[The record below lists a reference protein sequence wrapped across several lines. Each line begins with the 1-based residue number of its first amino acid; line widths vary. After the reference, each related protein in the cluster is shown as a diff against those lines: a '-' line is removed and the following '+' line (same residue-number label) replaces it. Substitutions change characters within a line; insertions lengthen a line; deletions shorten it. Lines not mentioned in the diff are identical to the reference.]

1 MPLSLYFPRPDGWI
15 LFCLLLTTSL
25 LFVTLDCCLTCK
37 KRIALFSKTEYYK
50 RLLQTKLKV
59 SFNNMVLIIF
69 YDNLL
74 HFLTSLMFVKSGVFG
89 VYDFALTS
97 IRGFVFVNAF
107 CFLHGKTEDAD
118 DFAEYERKFKKI
130 QAKAT
135 KKSMQ
140 ANFFRKVKHT
150 HKSQYHTQ
158 AKSKYKQYTCTRLV

>member
-1 MPLSLYFPRPDGWI
+1 M
-15 LFCLLLTTSL
+15 
-25 LFVTLDCCLTCK
+25 
-37 KRIALFSKTEYYK
+37 
-50 RLLQTKLKV
+50 KV

-140 ANFFRKVKHT
+140 TNFFRKVNHIQKIHF
-150 HKSQYHTQ
+150 KQ
-158 AKSKYKQYTCTRLV
+158 AKSKYKQYTSTPPVEEGIQSF